1 LTNGGDC
8 ARAPPGQRPHTVI
21 ATAAVSSAWTIGFTE
36 LHPRL
41 VASPSRRAP
50 KITDNTGDTSVAG
63 ALRLLLR

>member
-1 LTNGGDC
+1 
-8 ARAPPGQRPHTVI
+8 VI